1 MQILEKG
8 LPVTAVFLFLWERWG
23 FSPEAGME
31 KNSLK
36 PQFPEQLD
44 ENAVRATAVFVFL
57 TALLGIFTG
66 SWLVLAFLA
75 YEFLARLVYGPGIS
89 FQAFLARHLIVKP
102 MHRPFRATPGAPKRF
117 AQFVGTVFSV
127 SALISLL
134 LGEVVLA
141 QALLGV
147 LAFFSLLEFSVGFCA
162 ACFLFAQAIR
172 LGLVSEKYCEV
183 CVVKYDIP
191 RGFDPSI

>member
-1 MQILEKG
+1 
-8 LPVTAVFLFLWERWG
+8 
-23 FSPEAGME
+23 ME
-31 KNSLK
+31 QNSLR
-36 PQFPEQLD
+36 PHFPEQLD
-44 ENAVRATAVFVFL
+44 ENAVRATAVFVFI
-57 TALLGIFTG
+57 TALAGLIIGH
-66 SWLVLAFLA
+66 WLILAFLA

-89 FQAFLARHLIVKP
+89 LQTYLARQLIVKP

-127 SALISLL
+127 SALVAAI
-134 LGEVVLA
+134 LGQTFLA
-141 QALLGV
+141 QILLGV
-147 LAFFSLLEFSVGFCA
+147 LVFFSFLEFSVGFCA
-162 ACFLFAQAIR
+162 ACFMFAQAIR